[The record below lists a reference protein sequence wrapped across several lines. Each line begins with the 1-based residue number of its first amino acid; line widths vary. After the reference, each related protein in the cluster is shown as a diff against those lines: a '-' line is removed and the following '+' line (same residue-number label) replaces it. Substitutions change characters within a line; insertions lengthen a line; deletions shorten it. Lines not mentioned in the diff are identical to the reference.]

1 MTPGLCAATMS
12 VTSTFTFWCSLPVG
26 HEGGARVRGRRV
38 GRHALHARMAE
49 RPVMSGVAVEVY
61 TVVIAL
67 LLVGTLVI
75 VLLDYRWGKK

>member
-1 MTPGLCAATMS
+1 
-12 VTSTFTFWCSLPVG
+12 
-26 HEGGARVRGRRV
+26 
-38 GRHALHARMAE
+38 MAE